1 MTSSM
6 ATEFDFEDFSS
17 QDELCK
23 KDSIMKTA
31 WIRVSRVN
39 YTGQNK
45 DVIEEYTVDR
55 IKCILKE
62 WSKSTRM
69 DYFLIDHVPDD
80 DDPNEHCHFAIRF
93 YSPTRFSVIKNK
105 FPFGNIQLANKI
117 KNCVRYLVHADHPE
131 KKPYAWSDIIT
142 NADLTRFKV
151 QSRSQQEISLQRILE
166 RIESGEVTRYNYH
179 LHIPIDL
186 YAKNERV
193 ITSAFSHKESSL
205 TYSPHREIKVIYLYG
220 KSRIGK
226 SRFAYDYAKAL
237 YPGEEPANS
246 SAKNDP
252 LQDYR
257 GQKVFIW
264 NEFRDTHMAYSDLL
278 SFIDPHYRSSGKSRY
293 HNKPFLGDVII
304 FTSTQAIDF
313 LYKNVPTNDGM
324 AELRNRITEYH
335 EFVED
340 KVNIYLGD
348 GKNHFVLFRSHLNPY
363 YGMASTSLSDNEES
377 FNYSVYEKL
386 GLTLSKPSPSSPVNL
401 PSPLPSL
408 SEALVKHHRAVDAGN
423 WYESADGKRYLADK
437 EAMYAALGDSGVK
450 KTGLD
455 CFGGGLNV

>member
-1 MTSSM
+1 MPAEIS
-6 ATEFDFEDFSS
+6 FEDFSD

-23 KDSIMKTA
+23 KDTVMKTA

-39 YTGQNK
+39 YTGENK

-55 IKCILKE
+55 IKGILKE
-62 WSKSTRM
+62 WSKSTHM
-69 DYFLIDHVPDD
+69 DYFLMEHVPDD
-80 DDPNEHCHFAIRF
+80 GDPNDHSHFAIRF

-105 FPFGNIQLANKI
+105 FPFGNIQPAKSI
-117 KNCVRYLVHADHPE
+117 KKCVRYLIHADHPE
-131 KKPYAWSDIIT
+131 KKQYEWADVIT
-142 NADLTRFKV
+142 NADLTPFKV
-151 QSRSQQEISLQRILE
+151 QSRAQQEISLQRIFE
-166 RIESGEVTRYNYH
+166 KIVSGEITPYNYH
-179 LHIPIDL
+179 STIPIDL

-193 ITSAFSHKESSL
+193 IQSAFNHKISSL
-205 TYSPHREIKVIYLYG
+205 TSSPHRKIKVIYFYG
-220 KSRIGK
+220 RSRIGK
-226 SRFAYDYAKAL
+226 SRFAYDYAKSL
-237 YPGEEPANS
+237 YPDEEPANS

-252 LQDYR
+252 LQDYK
-257 GQKVFIW
+257 GQKVLIW

-340 KVNIYLGD
+340 KVNVYLSD
-348 GKNHFVLFRSHLNPY
+348 GKNHFVFYRYHMNPY

-377 FNYSVYEKL
+377 FNCSVYDKL
-386 GLTLSKPSPSSPVNL
+386 GLTLFEPPVSSPVVL

-408 SEALVKHHRAVDAGN
+408 NEALVKHHRDVDAGN
-423 WYESADGKRYLADK
+423 WYESDDGKRYLADK

-455 CFGGGLNV
+455 RF